1 MIDNP
6 EEIEKRSFEILEEE
20 IDFEVP
26 EELKPLV
33 YRIIHTTADFEY
45 AKILEIFPGAVQKG
59 MAAIKNGCRIY
70 ADTNMIKAGV
80 NKKILEKY
88 NSEIYTLVADD
99 EVVAEAKERGVTRS
113 IVGLE
118 KACKDSRTK
127 IFAIGNAPTA
137 LFTLREMIRN
147 GGTRPELVIGV
158 PVGFVGAAES
168 KEEFK
173 SSGVPYIITK
183 GRKGGSTIA
192 VAALNAIMYQIR

>member
-1 MIDNP
+1 MIENP
-6 EEIEKRSFEILEEE
+6 EEIEKRSFEIIAEE

-33 YRIIHTTADFEY
+33 FRIIHTTADFEY
-45 AKILEIFPGAVQKG
+45 AKILEIFPGAIQKG
-59 MAAIKNGCRIY
+59 MKAIMNGCKIY
-70 ADTNMIKAGV
+70 ADTNMIKAGI

-88 NSEIYTLVADD
+88 NSEVYTLITD
-99 EVVAEAKERGVTRS
+99 EEVIAEAKERGVTRS
-113 IVGLE
+113 IVGIE
-118 KACKDSRTK
+118 KACRDSRTK

-137 LFTLREMIRN
+137 LFTLRDKIRN
-147 GGTRPELVIGV
+147 GETKPDLVIGV

-173 SSGVPYIITK
+173 NSGVPYILTK

-192 VAALNAIMYQIR
+192 VAALNAIMYQIK